1 MTTSEFYEFC
11 LVIIGLC
18 GLFLTIYYNN
28 KKK

>member
-18 GLFLTIYYNN
+18 GLFLTIYYH